1 MSFMFFLH
9 HLKSF
14 SFIQKNCDT
23 IAALL
28 EQSKAEYAIIIQNK
42 DLKLEELSRVQD
54 QQAEKLEKS
63 HKNIQELQNSLAL
76 ETQR

>member
-1 MSFMFFLH
+1 MFFLH
-9 HLKSF
+9 HLKCLP
-14 SFIQKNCDT
+14 FIQKNCKT

-28 EQSKAEYAIIIQNK
+28 EQSKEEYALIIQNK